1 MNIIKFNQK
10 LFKKH
15 KDFNLNFLTSML
27 STDNLEDGH
36 DYVNEHGFFT
46 LADIDP
52 SDPYRFIKRMNYDWR
67 KKVIVFLDF
76 RVTPY
81 FEYEIK
87 IDDLFDLDPT
97 LETLSN
103 HNSLQLDILDKVVLL

>member
-1 MNIIKFNQK
+1 M
-10 LFKKH
+10 LFKKSS
-15 KDFNLNFLTSML
+15 DFNLNFITSIISL
-27 STDNLEDGH
+27 DNLKEGY

-46 LADIDP
+46 LADVDP
-52 SDPYRFIKRMNYDWR
+52 SNSYRFKKRMNYLWEE
-67 KKVIVFLDF
+67 KVISFIDF

-87 IDDLFDLDPT
+87 IDDLCSLDPT

-103 HNSLQLDILDKVVLL
+103 CNSLQLDILDRVILL